1 MNKKVVSF
9 FMAEKELLWKSDW
22 YMKKIYKNR
31 IKTNLEG
38 EREAIIFLVDKM
50 WEMFFSKKLNKEYTD
65 KLLFWFELLVWKK
78 EVKEAI
84 ENNVSYRKSN
94 LR

>member
-1 MNKKVVSF
+1 
-9 FMAEKELLWKSDW
+9 
-22 YMKKIYKNR
+22 MKKIYKNR

-50 WEMFFSKKLNKEYTD
+50 WEMFFSKKLNKEYVD